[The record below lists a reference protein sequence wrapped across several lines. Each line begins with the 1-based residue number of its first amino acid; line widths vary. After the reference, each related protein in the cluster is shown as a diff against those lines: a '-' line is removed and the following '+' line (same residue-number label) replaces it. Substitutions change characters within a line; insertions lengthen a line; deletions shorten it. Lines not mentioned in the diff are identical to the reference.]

1 MSKSSSTS
9 KTAPMVIPST
19 RPRNPFGVGSGMA
32 KAGSHVKPEKVQ
44 RRDANK
50 AVRDVAH
57 KVVSGYGSDD
67 FSP

>member
-1 MSKSSSTS
+1 MPKSSSTA

-19 RPRNPFGVGSGMA
+19 KPRNPFGVGSGMA
-32 KAGSHVKPEKVQ
+32 KAGSHQKSGKVQ

-50 AVRDVAH
+50 AVRDVAS